1 LIQLDDRYHTFSTS
15 STMGGG
21 PSELAIVQPKGLPQ
35 GTPEYEKKRGAILAT
50 FAEKVPN
57 GLRLSASIFAN
68 PPLDVSTVPSTC
80 GLLTTKEVEVTENYD
95 AVGLAEAIAA
105 KKLTAVEVATAFSKR
120 AIIAH
125 QLTCCLTQWFMD
137 GAIKQ
142 AQELDDYL
150 EKNGK
155 TVGPLHG
162 VPISIKE
169 HMPIAGTY
177 SSQGSF
183 ASTVLD
189 KEDCQMVGMLRSMGA
204 VFYCKTNQPQAI
216 MHLESTSHYGRTLN
230 PFNIN
235 LTSGGSS
242 GGEGALVAMKGSVL
256 GVGTDIGGSVRCPS
270 AFCGI
275 YGFKP
280 TTATLPMKGFMRH
293 AFSAELNVECSTGP
307 MCRSLRDMHLFT
319 KLLLDAKPWLED
331 PRIIPLRWTGLS
343 TPITRPLKIGIIQHD
358 GFITPQPPVQRAI
371 SWAQNLLS
379 SSQHA
384 EMLEIKPFTPYAA
397 KQAWSLIRRIYW
409 PDGGTVTTSSITSAG
424 EPIHPLTTSITS
436 LAAPHGMLNAED
448 VNQLRAQRDAF
459 RLAFAAHWNAQDVDV
474 VIGPAFVGPAC
485 KHDTALYWTYTSLW
499 NLVDYP
505 GVVFPTPIKAEEGEE
520 YKEGYVPLSEECG
533 HVREMWA
540 EGGFE
545 GAPIDL
551 QIVGRRYHDNEL
563 FGALEMLKGVLGL
576 P

>member
-1 LIQLDDRYHTFSTS
+1 
-15 STMGGG
+15 MGGG
-21 PSELAIVQPKGLPQ
+21 PSELAIVQPRGLLQ
-35 GTPEYEKKRGAILAT
+35 GTPEYEKKRAAILAT

-57 GLRLSASIFAN
+57 ELRLPASIFAN
-68 PPLDVSTVPSTC
+68 PPVDVSTVPATC
-80 GLLTTKEVEVTENYD
+80 GLLTTKEVEITESYD
-95 AVGLAEAIAA
+95 AFGLAEDIAA

-137 GAIKQ
+137 KAVKQ

-155 TVGPLHG
+155 TIGPLHG

-177 SSQGSF
+177 SSGGSF
-183 ASTVLD
+183 ASTFLD
-189 KEDCQMVGMLRSMGA
+189 QEDCQMIGMLRSMGA

-242 GGEGALVAMKGSVL
+242 GGEGALIAMKGSVL
-256 GVGTDIGGSVRCPS
+256 GVGTDIGGSIRCPS

-280 TTATLPMKGFMRH
+280 TTGTLPMKGFLHH
-293 AFSAELNVECSTGP
+293 AFSAELNVETSTGP
-307 MCRSLRDMHLFT
+307 MCRSLRDMQLFT

-331 PRIIPLRWTGLS
+331 PRIIPTYWTGLS
-343 TPITRPLKIGIIQHD
+343 TPITRPLKIGIIQTD
-358 GFITPQPPVQRAI
+358 GFITPQPPVRRAL
-371 SWAQNLLS
+371 SWAQNALS
-379 SSQHA
+379 SAPNIH
-384 EMLEIKPFTPYAA
+384 LKPFTPYNA
-397 KQAWSLIRRIYW
+397 KDAWSLIRRIYW
-409 PDGGTVTTSSITSAG
+409 PDGGTVTTSSITSSG

-436 LAAPHGMLNAED
+436 LASPHGMLSAED
-448 VNQLRAQRDAF
+448 VNQLRFQRDAF
-459 RLAFAAHWNAQDVDV
+459 RSAFAAHWNAQDVDV

-505 GVVFPTPIKAEEGEE
+505 GVVFPTPIVVEKGETYEEG
-520 YKEGYVPLSEECG
+520 YTPLSEECK
-533 HVREMWA
+533 HVREMWE

-545 GAPIDL
+545 GAPVDL
-551 QIVGRRYHDNEL
+551 QIVGRRFHDNEL
-563 FGALEMLKGVLGL
+563 FGALEMLKGVLEL